1 MRTRPSL
8 LPCLALVAA
17 ASGSNLSLS
26 DALATAANRDP
37 QSRSDSLGV
46 DASLLQ
52 ASLQRAVWLP
62 SVGVQASYNRLS
74 NIDEPP
80 LVLPLPAALG
90 GPQDVNIAPQ
100 IPNQWGLSA
109 RADQVLWEGGKSI
122 HMERAATWQAEA
134 GRASR
139 TKSRQELTTRVATAY
154 WNLSAAQASL
164 ESAQR
169 AFASADSQAVLT
181 AVGYRQGTALEQDT
195 LQARLRMRQI
205 ELQVEQ
211 ASASR
216 ETARQALCVALGL
229 DIQSELSAS
238 DPLVPLPTPSAPA
251 AIVERP
257 EIEQARAQASSA
269 EEQAKAARAA
279 YSPQLAA
286 SAEYDLQDPNPRV
299 IPNRDSFDGSWRVGV
314 SANWNLFRGGMDD
327 LAARTADLQA
337 RQARLREVAVR
348 DADEQDLALKET
360 NYRLAVRRRQISQSS
375 LPLARRDLELA
386 LIRAQVGTSLRL
398 EAIDRESALSQ
409 AESDLALAIAQENAA
424 ALALSLARGQD
435 PSWK

>member
-8 LPCLALVAA
+8 LLCLASVAA
-17 ASGSNLSLS
+17 ASGASLSLG
-26 DALATAANRDP
+26 DALRTAANRDP

-52 ASLQRAVWLP
+52 ADQQRSVWLP

-74 NIDEPP
+74 DISEPP
-80 LVLPLPAALG
+80 LVLPLPAAIG
-90 GPQDVNIAPQ
+90 GPRDVDIAPQ

-109 RADQVLWEGGKSI
+109 RADQVLWEGGRSI
-122 HMERAATWQAEA
+122 HLGRAADWQARA

-139 TKSRQELTTRVATAY
+139 TRSQQDLTTRVATAY
-154 WNLSAAQASL
+154 WNLSASQASL
-164 ESAQR
+164 ESAKR
-169 AFASADSQAVLT
+169 ALASADSQAVLT
-181 AVGYRQGTALEQDT
+181 AVGFRQGTALEQDT

-229 DIQSELSAS
+229 DIQQDISAS
-238 DPLVPLPTPSAPA
+238 DSLVPIQLPGPTTAE
-251 AIVERP
+251 VERP
-257 EIEQARAQASSA
+257 EIEQAKAQASSA
-269 EEQAKAARAA
+269 EEEAKAARAA
-279 YSPQLAA
+279 YSPQIAA
-286 SAEYDLQDPNPRV
+286 SAEYDLLDPNPRV
-299 IPNRDSFDGSWRVGV
+299 VPNRDSFDGSWRVGIV
-314 SANWNLFRGGMDD
+314 ASWNLFRGGMDD
-327 LAARTADLQA
+327 LAARAADLQA

-360 NYRLAVRRRQISQSS
+360 TYRLAVRRREIDQSS
-375 LPLARRDLELA
+375 LPLARRDLALA
-386 LIRAQVGTSLRL
+386 LVRAQVGTSLRL
-398 EAIDRESALSQ
+398 EAIDRESELAQ
-409 AESDLALAIAQENAA
+409 AESDLAQAIAQENEA

>member
-8 LPCLALVAA
+8 LLCLAFVAA
-17 ASGSNLSLS
+17 ASGRSLTL
-26 DALATAANRDP
+26 DEALGTAANRDP

-46 DASLLQ
+46 ESSLLQ
-52 ASLQRAVWLP
+52 ASLQRSVWLP

-74 NIDEPP
+74 DISEPP
-80 LVLPLPAALG
+80 LVLPLPAAVG
-90 GPQDVNIAPQ
+90 GPKEVDIAPQ

-122 HMERAATWQAEA
+122 HLERAASLQAEA

-139 TKSRQELTTRVATAY
+139 TKSRQDLTTRVATAY

-164 ESAQR
+164 ESAKR
-169 AFASADSQAVLT
+169 ALASADSQAVLT
-181 AVGYRQGTALEQDT
+181 AVGFRQGTALEQDT

-229 DIQSELSAS
+229 DIREDISAS
-238 DPLVPLPTPSAPA
+238 DALVPLPPPGAPTA
-251 AIVERP
+251 AVERP

-269 EEQAKAARAA
+269 EEQAKATRAS
-279 YSPQLAA
+279 YSPQIAA
-286 SAEYDLQDPNPRV
+286 SAEYDLMDPNPRV
-299 IPNRDSFDGSWRVGV
+299 VPNRDSFDGSWRVGV
-314 SANWNLFRGGMDD
+314 VANWNLFRGGMDD
-327 LAARTADLQA
+327 LAARSADLQA

-348 DADEQDLALKET
+348 DADEQDLALRET
-360 NYRLAVRRRQISQSS
+360 DYRLAVRRREISQSS

-409 AESDLALAIAQENAA
+409 AESDLAQAIAQENAA

>member
-8 LPCLALVAA
+8 LLCLAWVAA
-17 ASGSNLSLS
+17 ASGRNLSLS
-26 DALATAANRDP
+26 EALGTAANRDP
-37 QSRSDSLGV
+37 QSRSDSVGV

-52 ASLQRAVWLP
+52 ASMQRSVWLP

-90 GPQDVNIAPQ
+90 GPQNIDIAPQ

-109 RADQVLWEGGKSI
+109 RADQMLWEGGKSI
-122 HMERAATWQAEA
+122 HLERAANWQAEA

-139 TKSRQELTTRVATAY
+139 TKSMQDMTTRVATAY
-154 WNLSAAQASL
+154 WNLSASQASL
-164 ESAQR
+164 QSAKR
-169 AFASADSQAVLT
+169 ALASADSQAVLT
-181 AVGYRQGTALEQDT
+181 AVEFRQGTALEQDT
-195 LQARLRMRQI
+195 LQARLRMRQL

-229 DIQSELSAS
+229 DIHEDISAS
-238 DPLVPLPTPSAPA
+238 DSLAPLPPPTAPA
-251 AIVERP
+251 TTTERP

-279 YSPQLAA
+279 YSPQIAA
-286 SAEYDLQDPNPRV
+286 SAEYDLLDPNPRV
-299 IPNRDSFDGSWRVGV
+299 VPNRDSFDGSWRVGV
-314 SANWNLFRGGMDD
+314 VANWNLFRGGMDEI
-327 LAARTADLQA
+327 AARTAQLQA

-360 NYRLAVRRRQISQSS
+360 NYRLAVRRREIAQSS

-398 EAIDRESALSQ
+398 DAIDRESALSQ
-409 AESDLALAIAQENAA
+409 EESDLAQAIAQENAA
-424 ALALSLARGQD
+424 ALALTLARGQE